1 MRDLAPITKLLEN
14 SRVQLLTEAN
24 RIPDARW
31 LESPAQDVWSPGE
44 VIAHVGMIEESI
56 MAGCRKVSQAAP
68 RAVPALKKIHL
79 PLALA
84 TWRRK
89 KLRSPIPVKPERVH
103 DRQQAYAVLSAT
115 RRDSIAFME
124 SLRDRDL
131 GAYRF
136 PHPFFGSLNLYDWYR
151 FIGYHELR
159 HAKQLRELVEIF
171 HP

>member
-1 MRDLAPITKLLEN
+1 MRDLAPIAKLLEN
-14 SRVQLLTEAN
+14 SRAQLLVEAN
-24 RIPDARW
+24 RIPDAHW
-31 LESPAQDVWSPGE
+31 LESPAQGVWSAGE

-68 RAVPALKKIHL
+68 RPVPVLKKIHL
-79 PLALA
+79 PLALT

-103 DRQQAYAVLSAT
+103 DRQQAYAALGVT
-115 RRDSIAFME
+115 RQDSIAFME

-131 GAYRF
+131 SAHRF

-151 FIGYHELR
+151 FIGYHEIR